1 MVIKMKKLN
10 ITKDK
15 FTESKYFQTKYG
27 KLTYVSESGDTYKTS
42 KGHVLKFNEDI
53 NDEYEDEEPNFSDI
67 ELEEDGFAKAD
78 SDGNYLWN
86 DESSWLPSSG
96 EKVQFY
102 TEQHRCMYP
111 AMVLYSWVEGN
122 SSYAKVVDLKTGE
135 VSTVQVDISPR
146 DDFVSD
152 IMPMTRQ
159 EYMEYL
165 QS

>member
-1 MVIKMKKLN
+1 MKKLN

-15 FTESKYFQTKYG
+15 FTESKYFTTKYG
-27 KLTYVSESGDTYKTS
+27 KLAYVSESGNLYKTS

-67 ELEEDGFAKAD
+67 KLEKDGFAKANSEGYYTWD
-78 SDGNYLWN
+78 
-86 DESSWLPSSG
+86 DEGCWLPSVG

-102 TEQHRCMYP
+102 TEQHRCKYP
-111 AMVLYSWVEGN
+111 AMVIDSWIDGN
-122 SSYAKVVDLKTGE
+122 SSYAKVVDLRTGK
-135 VSTVQVDISPR
+135 VSTVQVDISPNA
-146 DDFVSD
+146 DFVSD